1 MTDINRLN
9 SLLKDECTELGASLD
24 ALAEK
29 HGHYK
34 ATLAMALHNSGV
46 ICAMLRRSG
55 IRDDMMAIV
64 KRQLTSLIGLAIAGT
79 DIDQNEIV
87 KIANGIDEQCALMV
101 SDIREA
107 TGVKRD
113 A

>member
-1 MTDINRLN
+1 MTDINRL
-9 SLLKDECTELGASLD
+9 LQDECIELGASLD

-46 ICAMLRRSG
+46 VCAMLRRSG

-64 KRQLTSLIGLAIAGT
+64 KRQLTSLMGLALAGT
-79 DIDQNEIV
+79 DIDQNEII

-107 TGVKRD
+107 TGIKTE
-113 A
+113 